1 MAKRIYRS
9 TFFLV
14 FITLLLC
21 IVLLSGSLYSYSKEQ
36 VFNVLKQSSIYIEK
50 GIQNE
55 GTSYLNSIPR
65 GKDRITLIAEDGK
78 VVYDSIAD
86 ASTMEN
92 HSDREEFIDALSEG
106 EGRSIRNS
114 STLNQETLYYA
125 KKIDGNYVLRVSATN
140 RTVVALLKQ
149 ILNYNIF
156 ISFVSLCLAAILSR
170 KLVHYIMKPINMIDP
185 EYPEDCDTYEELNP
199 LISKLHEQNKRMK
212 AQMNM
217 LSQKQKEFKNITENM
232 SEGFI
237 VLDVNKRV
245 LSHNQSAVDLLS
257 DGGLSENPSIFSFN
271 RSEGFRKTI
280 DKALDGEKAKEI
292 ISVNRRQ
299 LQVLADPVKEEN
311 KVAGAILVIMD
322 FTEQLE
328 WENLRREFTANV
340 SHELKTPLTSI
351 AGISEILKNG
361 MVKQK
366 DVVHFADNI
375 YKEAKRMISLIND
388 TIRLSELDEGDVSG
402 EWSEIDLLELV
413 KDVCEQL
420 ADAACSQKI
429 RFEIGE
435 NGALIQGVYKIAWE
449 MVYNL
454 VDNAIK
460 YNKEGGLVKI
470 EIIESDNDV
479 ALLVADTGI
488 GIEAK
493 DQDRVFERFYRADK
507 SHSKNIEGT
516 GLGLSIVKHGAK
528 FHNARVQLKSEIQK
542 GTTISIEWPK
552 I

>member
-14 FITLLLC
+14 FITLFLC
-21 IVLLSGSLYSYSKEQ
+21 ILLLSGRLYDYSKEQ
-36 VFNVLKQSSIYIEK
+36 VFHVLKQSSIYIEK

-55 GTSYLNSIPR
+55 GISYLESIPR
-65 GKDRITLIAEDGK
+65 GQDRITLIAEDGK
-78 VVYDSIAD
+78 VVFDSIAD
-86 ASTMEN
+86 VNAMEN
-92 HSDREEFIDALSEG
+92 HSDREEFMDALSQG

-125 KKIDGNYVLRVSATN
+125 KKIDENYVLRISATN
-140 RTVVALLKQ
+140 RTVVALLRE
-149 ILNYNIF
+149 ILNYNIL
-156 ISFVSLCLAAILSR
+156 ISFIALCFAVIFSR
-170 KLVHYIMKPINMIDP
+170 KLVRYIMKPINLIDP
-185 EYPEDCDTYEELNP
+185 ESPEDCDTYEELDP
-199 LISKLHEQNKRMK
+199 LISKLHEQNKKMK
-212 AQMNM
+212 AQMTM

-237 VLDVNKRV
+237 VLDANKRV
-245 LSHNQSAVDLLS
+245 LSHNQSAVELLS
-257 DGGLSENPSIFSFN
+257 DGSLSENPSIFSFN
-271 RSEGFRKTI
+271 RSEGFRKII

-292 ISVNRRQ
+292 ISVKRRH

-351 AGISEILKNG
+351 VGISEILKNG
-361 MVKQK
+361 MVKQE

-388 TIRLSELDEGDVSG
+388 TIRLSELDEGDVIG
-402 EWSEIDLLELV
+402 EWGEIDLLELV
-413 KDVCEQL
+413 KNVCLQL
-420 ADAACSQKI
+420 ADAACLQNVT
-429 RFEIGE
+429 FEIGE
-435 NGALIQGVYKIAWE
+435 GGALIQGVYKIAWE

-470 EIIESDNDV
+470 EIIESDNHV
-479 ALLVADTGI
+479 ELLVTDTGI
-488 GIEAK
+488 GIDPK

-507 SHSKNIEGT
+507 SHSKSIEGT

-528 FHNARVQLKSEIQK
+528 FHNAKVLLKSEVQK
-542 GTTISIEWPK
+542 GTTITIEWPK
-552 I
+552 N